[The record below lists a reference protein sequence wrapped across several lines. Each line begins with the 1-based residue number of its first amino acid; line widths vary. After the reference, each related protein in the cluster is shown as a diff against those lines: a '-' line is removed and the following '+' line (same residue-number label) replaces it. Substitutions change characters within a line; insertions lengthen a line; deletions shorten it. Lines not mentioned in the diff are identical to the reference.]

1 MFKSPPANAEDTGFI
16 PGPGRF
22 HILQSIRAPAPQL
35 LSFHSRA
42 HELQLLKPVYLE
54 PMLCNEKPAH
64 RIEEESLLAATR
76 ESLLL
81 LLLLLS
87 CFSRVRLCVT
97 PAQSIKDPAQPKI
110 NKIIKNKNAAKHPER
125 RKGVGAWGCKVKESP
140 IIGSRENISC
150 AVMQINV
157 LGKKCLW

>member
-1 MFKSPPANAEDTGFI
+1 MFKSPPANAEDTGSI

-76 ESLLL
+76 ESLL